1 MKNWLWLLAAVIAVY
16 VVVTMMTRERFQPE
30 FLDRSQID
38 RTISTENSSYRQQT
52 NHMNPAP
59 YRMDPVSGVETPFQ
73 INQWKA
79 YVPV

>member
-1 MKNWLWLLAAVIAVY
+1 MKNWLWLVAAIVAVY
-16 VVVTMMTRERFQPE
+16 FVISTFSRERFQPE

-59 YRMDPVSGVETPFQ
+59 YTMGPVQGIETPFQ

-79 YVPV
+79 YVPA